1 MLLLAC
7 SQNWKEK
14 QLQICKYPQIL
25 QFTAAQDGLFCK
37 LPGKRPCRSRG
48 NAKPAAAAAAVVQ
61 PESSLHADSNT
72 GRPFPPRRGSSA
84 ITLESVWPTARVPLP
99 NAAAATTTNERLRR
113 ALLAPGRDGG
123 RGARS
128 ALLRG
133 GAQESRIRAA
143 SSWCWEF
150 QKFRIFR
157 VAVIWTKVS
166 HRTAL
171 ENNGTYISHTINLQ
185 KNLHERRLRLN
196 FIPSL
201 IKNSRIAYFDF
212 ASPILILRFPMI
224 SFLCCITCNPPQ
236 LEDFFG
242 SRGTG
247 HLQTWLPLRE

>member
-25 QFTAAQDGLFCK
+25 QFTTAQDGLFCK

-150 QKFRIFR
+150 QK
-157 VAVIWTKVS
+157 S
-166 HRTAL
+166 
-171 ENNGTYISHTINLQ
+171 EYSELQ
-185 KNLHERRLRLN
+185 SSERRYRTELLLK
-196 FIPSL
+196 IMVL
-201 IKNSRIAYFDF
+201 IFHIQSIYRRIYMRGDYASILFPAWSRIVGLL
-212 ASPILILRFPMI
+212 ILILLLLYWYCDSP
-224 SFLCCITCNPPQ
+224 
-236 LEDFFG
+236 
-242 SRGTG
+242 
-247 HLQTWLPLRE
+247 WLVSCVASPAIRHN